1 MLRISQATA
10 EDQDRFMSG
19 TLTNPL
25 IFLLFA
31 VPPYLLFLWSL
42 KRLSR
47 QKSEAARSLPG
58 SASQS

>member
-1 MLRISQATA
+1 
-10 EDQDRFMSG
+10 MSG

-31 VPPYLLFLWSL
+31 IPPYLLFLWSL